1 MIDYPANLIQFMDR
15 FQTER
20 DCLEYLASVRWKD
33 GFDCPKCMNSHYWFY
48 DKRKRFICT
57 NCRCDVSV
65 RAGTVMQDSKLSAR
79 IWLTAMWLFATQKD
93 GISAK
98 SLQDNLGIN
107 SYRSAWLLLHKLR
120 AAMIRSGR
128 EPLSGLVEV
137 DEDYIGGVDADGKR
151 GRGSKNKQLVA
162 IAVQL
167 DKVEAKES
175 HDSLRD
181 YRLAKIRAKCIE
193 RASKEELH
201 AFITENVAKGSTV
214 YRDGWSGYSGVDQ
227 LGYKSVVF
235 KASKAKDESEKLPH
249 VHLAISLLSR
259 WILGT
264 YQGSLG
270 EYHLQA
276 YLEEFTFR
284 FNRKTSTHRGWL
296 FYRLAQG
303 AIATVPHPYEA
314 LIEPRKIP
322 ESRSDEEV

>member
-1 MIDYPANLIQFMDR
+1 MDR
-15 FQTER
+15 YQTER
-20 DCLEYLASVRWKD
+20 DCLQYLASIRWKD
-33 GFDCPKCMNSHYWFY
+33 GFVCSKCGNNRYWFD
-48 DKRKRFICT
+48 DKRNRFICT

-65 RAGTVMQDSKLSAR
+65 RAGTVMQDTKLSAR
-79 IWLTAMWLFATQKD
+79 IWLAAMWLFATQKD

-120 AAMIRSGR
+120 VAMIRSDR
-128 EPLSGLVEV
+128 EPLSGIVEV
-137 DEDYIGGVDADGKR
+137 DEDYIGGADEGGKR
-151 GRGSKNKQLVA
+151 GRGSENKQIVA

-167 DKVEAKES
+167 EKIQTDKP

-181 YRLAKIRAKCIE
+181 YKLAKIRTKCIE

-201 AFITENVAKGSTV
+201 AFITENVAKGSTL
-214 YRDGWSGYSGVDQ
+214 YRDDWSGYSEIDQ

-235 KASKAKDESEKLPH
+235 NASKAEDESEKLPH
-249 VHLAISLLSR
+249 IHLAISLLTR

-264 YQGSLG
+264 YQGRLG
-270 EYHLQA
+270 EYHLQT

-303 AIATVPHPYEA
+303 AMSTVPHPYEV
-314 LIEPRKIP
+314 LIEPRKKP
-322 ESRSDEEV
+322 AYKSNDQT